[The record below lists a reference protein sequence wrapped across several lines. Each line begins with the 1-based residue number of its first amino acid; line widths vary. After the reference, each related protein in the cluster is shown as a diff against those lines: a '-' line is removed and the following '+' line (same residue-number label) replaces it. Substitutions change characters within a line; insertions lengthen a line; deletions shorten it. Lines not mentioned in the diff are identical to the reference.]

1 MKKHL
6 LVPLLFILISTASL
20 FSLEP
25 GPPIRTGHPGSL
37 EAMAYAEDPSI
48 LITGGADGTIRGWDR
63 LSGNPVFRIQ
73 VSHLPV
79 KMVALHP
86 SLPRVAC
93 LETDGIGTFIVSVWD
108 YTTRRRVSLHRLEE
122 MPLFLS
128 YSSAGSYLVYGKTA
142 WNSLVFLDGKT
153 GRRVPGLE
161 EAFGIVSSVFF
172 SSSEKTLLAYG
183 PSGSIQYWD
192 METGRRKTRFSTEED
207 LNNISFSSNGRYL
220 LGHKDNR
227 VYLVDLLSGKVLD
240 TTGEAETT
248 ITAFD
253 DSRDILYMISRDG
266 AEITLQRYDIAS
278 GNLERT
284 LETRFFLAEG
294 ISFAAAGYP
303 ALYLGTV
310 NGDVYIFNENR
321 EGVSLLV
328 GNNLTDIT
336 DLDIGEGYL
345 AFTGEGRTILLPRN
359 SGKAEPRVFEHPFKG
374 AAGITRDDDG
384 LFYVWQK
391 HTAGVIH
398 TLDPASGFIS
408 SLEAADVPI
417 HEVSVLD
424 TGRLLVLDRNN
435 TLSLIDPVTG
445 AREFTY
451 SSFGVRVVEPVADGL
466 LMAGRNKTSD
476 LSAPLL
482 VIHPDTG
489 ETVPINGDNIVTLD
503 LRYNPERRDL
513 YSLGMEERF
522 GSLKTVLKVHSGPSW
537 ERSRTLLAFSGED
550 QSATFALDEDDSTV
564 FTSLG
569 YGHVRMYRWGGFTSL
584 QRAARIPEKLV
595 AGGGYLMALN
605 TDNTVTLWNT
615 DSGRILR
622 ELYFFTNGSYASVE
636 ADGNI
641 SASPEAES
649 FLADTP

>member
-6 LVPLLFILISTASL
+6 LIPVLLLLISAASIY
-20 FSLEP
+20 SLEHN
-25 GPPIRTGHPGSL
+25 PPIRTSHPGLL
-37 EAMAYAEDPSI
+37 EAMVYAEDPSI
-48 LITGGADGTIRGWDR
+48 LITGGTDGTIRGWHR
-63 LSGNPVFRIQ
+63 VSGNPAFRIQ

-79 KMVALHP
+79 KMIALHP
-86 SLPRVAC
+86 ALPRVAC
-93 LETDGIGTFIVSVWD
+93 LETDGIDTFIISVWD
-108 YTTRRRVSLHRLEE
+108 YTTRRRISIHRLEE

-128 YSSAGSYLVYGKTA
+128 YSSAGSYLVYGKTD

-153 GRRVPGLE
+153 GRRVAGLE

-172 SSSEKTLLAYG
+172 STSEKTLLAYG

-207 LNNISFSSNGRYL
+207 LNNTTFSSNGRYM

-227 VYLVDLLSGKVLD
+227 VYLVDLLSGNVLD
-240 TTGEAETT
+240 TTDESETT

-253 DSRDILYMISRDG
+253 KFRDILYMISRDG
-266 AEITLQRYDIAS
+266 VELTLRRYDITA
-278 GNLERT
+278 GTLELT
-284 LETRFFLAEG
+284 LETRFFFPDG
-294 ISFAAAGYP
+294 VSVAATGYP
-303 ALYLGTV
+303 ELYLGTV
-310 NGDVYIFNENR
+310 DGEVYMFNENR
-321 EGVSLLV
+321 EGVLRLV
-328 GNNLTDIT
+328 GNNLADIT
-336 DLDIGEGYL
+336 DLDMGDDYL
-345 AFTGEGRTILLPRN
+345 AFTGEGRTILLPRDI
-359 SGKAEPRVFEHPFKG
+359 GKADPQVYDHPFEG

-384 LFYVWQK
+384 LFYIWQK
-391 HTAGVIH
+391 HAAGVIH

-408 SLEAADVPI
+408 SLEATEVPI
-417 HEVSVLD
+417 HEVSILD
-424 TGRLLVLDRNN
+424 TDRLLVLDRNN

-445 AREFTY
+445 AKEFTY
-451 SSFGVRVVEPVADGL
+451 SSFGVRVVEAVADGL

-482 VIHPDTG
+482 IIHPDTG
-489 ETVPINGDNIVTLD
+489 ETVPIGGDNIVTLD
-503 LRYNPERRDL
+503 LRYNPARRDL

-522 GSLKTVLKVHSGPSW
+522 DSLKTVLKVHSGPSW

-550 QSATFALDEDDSTV
+550 QSATFALDEDDSTI

-595 AGGGYLMALN
+595 AGDGLLMALN
-605 TDNTVTLWNT
+605 TDNTVTLWDT
-615 DSGRILR
+615 GSGRILR

-641 SASPEAES
+641 SASPAAES
-649 FLADTP
+649 FLVDTP